1 MDLQYHDLRPDKS
14 LAARVGLE
22 RIAGADEIDA
32 AMTQPP
38 PDTRAYFRGRCLSRW
53 PESIVAAN
61 WDSLV
66 FDVGGDPL
74 RRVPMMERS
83 EEHTSELQS
92 LMRISYAVFCLNKK
106 TTKRTKINHMK

>member
-32 AMTQPP
+32 AMNQPP
-38 PDTRAYFRGRCLSRW
+38 PATRAYFRGRCLSRW
-53 PESIVAAN
+53 PECIVPAH

-66 FDVGGDPL
+66 FDVGGDPP
-74 RRVPMMERS
+74 RPGPMMGTLRGTQA
-83 EEHTSELQS
+83 HGGV
-92 LMRISYAVFCLNKK
+92 RIAGGGLPA
-106 TTKRTKINHMK
+106 HLPQ